1 MATRQCT
8 LRMRYGVAAAEA
20 SARPAARRRRSGNN
34 RKYEPCRSLGIA
46 SPTVPARDV
55 SLPRAIAIAGIHP
68 LWADLPYPALQYD
81 VNREFRLRKGL

>member
-1 MATRQCT
+1 
-8 LRMRYGVAAAEA
+8 MRYGVAAAEA
-20 SARPAARRRRSGNN
+20 SARARQHGGGAPGTTRRRRSGNG

-68 LWADLPYPALQYD
+68 LADLPYPALQYD